1 MSKHRSTFTNVHKE
15 HVYKSICDFIV
26 WKSEIV
32 GGNFMSMYMIQKKK
46 QYAQNRIP

>member
-15 HVYKSICDFIV
+15 HVYESICHFIV